1 MLSGFYRTL
10 MTAQSAGAALV
21 ASTVGAGVMTSLL
34 PAQAAYPLKGQAIAQ
49 VGERLKVSAAGIL
62 TSSGTPVTVTFALLV
77 DNIQAWASSAITP
90 ASSQTNATWSL
101 DVELDV
107 RVVGTAA
114 QLFGIGKL
122 GGALSGLTPATSPA
136 LGTAFDATI
145 PHIIT
150 LGVSFGANTAGNQM
164 TLQQYALASVVGA
177 QS

>member
-21 ASTVGAGVMTSLL
+21 ASTIGAGVMTSLL

-49 VGERLKVSAAGIL
+49 IGERLKVSAAGIL
-62 TSSGTPVTVTFALLV
+62 TSSGTPVTLTFAVLA
-77 DNIQAWASSAITP
+77 DNTQIWTSGAITP
-90 ASSQTNATWSL
+90 AASDTNSSWSL

-114 QLFGIGKL
+114 QVFGIGKL
-122 GGALSGLTPATSPA
+122 GGALSGLAPATSPA
-136 LGTAFDATI
+136 LGTAFDATV

-150 LGVSFGANTAGNQM
+150 FGVSFGANTAGNQI
-164 TLQQYALASVVGA
+164 TLEQYALASLVGA